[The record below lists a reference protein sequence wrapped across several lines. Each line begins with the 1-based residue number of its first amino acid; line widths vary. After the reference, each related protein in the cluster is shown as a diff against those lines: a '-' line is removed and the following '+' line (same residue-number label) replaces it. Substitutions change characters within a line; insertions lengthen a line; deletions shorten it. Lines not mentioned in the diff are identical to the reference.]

1 MLKSNILL
9 VLICLSL
16 VSSQY
21 NQDARMLGLSGAYTN
36 IAEGF
41 SCVGINP
48 ANLSYGSEYSM
59 NLGSINASFWNNA
72 LSLSLINT
80 LNNANM
86 IDSTSINYYDK
97 NRLKTLFDER
107 GLVINSEF
115 NLPLPVVNLSY
126 KNWALTSSSHTYT
139 EIGMPTL
146 LLDFMFFGNI
156 VNEKMNFELPLSIQS
171 VQETGI
177 TYSNQFKSIHLGVT
191 AKHILGYYY
200 TDINM
205 VDSAFFMT
213 DTSAFEGKGGFLLK
227 QGIGGSGFGLDIG
240 ILTEPFLDGYQV
252 GMSITNILG
261 DINWKQDSPFR
272 ELLEESVHNLFPEEM
287 QLHSS
292 EYYYYYFL
300 MDSINAVSLSSSEFD
315 DLFNS
320 EGYSVIKVES
330 LDHIEGLTFYDSI
343 TQTDVALSGHSQ
355 IVELSDSSGFLI
367 PSEDISDKE
376 LDAFSNKPF
385 TTRHPSIFRLGISRN
400 FSNDMIVAMDL
411 STGFSSTLGSYDTWR
426 INLGTEIT
434 RFKHFPIRFGVG
446 FGGGRGA
453 SLSVGSGIWYGPIH
467 FDIGFA
473 YKKGLTINSSKGLGI
488 GVSLSI
494 Q

>member
-9 VLICLSL
+9 TLICLSL
-16 VSSQY
+16 VSGQY
-21 NQDARMLGLSGAYTN
+21 DQDARMLGLSGAYTN

-48 ANLSYGSEYSM
+48 ANLSYGSDFSM

-72 LSLSLINT
+72 LSLDLINT

-97 NRLKTLFDER
+97 DRLKPLFDEG

-115 NLPLPVVNLSY
+115 NLPFPVLNLSY

-139 EIGMPTL
+139 EVGMPTL

-156 VNEKMNFELPLSIQS
+156 INEKMNFEIPLFIQS

-213 DTSAFEGKGGFLLK
+213 DTSAFDGKGGFLLK
-227 QGIGGSGFGLDIG
+227 QGIGGSGFGLDLG

-252 GMSITNILG
+252 GMSITNIFG

-272 ELLEESVHNLFPEEM
+272 ELLEESVHDFLPEEM

-300 MDSINAVSLSSSEFD
+300 MDSVNAVSLSNSEFD
-315 DLFNS
+315 DLFS
-320 EGYSVIKVES
+320 SDGYSVIKVES
-330 LDHIEGLTFYDSI
+330 LDYVEGFIYEE
-343 TQTDVALSGHSQ
+343 SQ
-355 IVELSDSSGFLI
+355 VVELSDSSGFLV
-367 PSEDISDKE
+367 PSKYISDKQ
-376 LDAFSNKPF
+376 LDTFSNDPF
-385 TTRHPSIFRLGISRN
+385 TTRHPSVFRLGISRN
-400 FSNDMIVAMDL
+400 FNNDMIIAMDL
-411 STGFSSTLGSYDTWR
+411 STGFSATLGSYDTWR
-426 INLGTEIT
+426 MNLGTEIT
-434 RFKHFPIRFGVG
+434 RFKHFPIRFGIG
-446 FGGGRGA
+446 LGGGRGA

-467 FDIGFA
+467 FDIGLA
-473 YKKGLTINSSKGLGI
+473 YKKGLTVNSSKGLDIGI
-488 GVSLSI
+488 SLSI